1 MKIKFFSALL
11 ASTFLS
17 VVAVSTVGCTAD
29 KNNTASPAVVEYS
42 KPVHVSRS
50 VKSQRVYAA
59 SANEK
64 TRAGVIK
71 PFSTNSNT
79 TSVKSGVVK
88 PYSNS
93 ATTLNSS
100 SQNNQAIQVI
110 PTPLPSGN
118 VYQVKP
124 GDTLYSIAFRY
135 GRDYRDL
142 ASDNGIAAPY
152 NITVGQNIRLTP
164 ASATV
169 VPTTQTV
176 TSNSQVQSSTKTNVT
191 STTNIADNTVSTQS
205 SDKIT
210 GDFYTVKAGDSLMS
224 ISRRSG
230 VSYSNLIKINH
241 LQKPY
246 GIYTGQRIYLKS
258 NSSSES
264 LADRTPQKV
273 VPVAGVN
280 SQTTATSTSAVPAS
294 VASAPTK
301 VVSGRSRSVSGVS
314 WMWPAKGTVIR
325 NFSSSNKGI
334 DIAGSRGQS
343 VNAAASGQV
352 VYSGNALRGYGNLII
367 INHDNEYLSAYAHN
381 DMLLVKEGQR
391 VKKGQVIARMG
402 STDASRVML
411 HFEIRYRGNSVNP
424 RKYLP

>member
-1 MKIKFFSALL
+1 MKIKFFSAFL
-11 ASTFLS
+11 ACAFLS
-17 VVAVSTVGCTAD
+17 VVAVSTVGCASD
-29 KNNTASPAVVEYS
+29 KNNSGNQAVVEYS

-71 PFSTNSNT
+71 PYSTNSNT
-79 TSVKSGVVK
+79 TSVRSGVVK
-88 PYSNS
+88 PYSNTS
-93 ATTLNSS
+93 NNVNY
-100 SQNNQAIQVI
+100 QNNQTIQVI
-110 PTPLPSGN
+110 PSALPSGN
-118 VYQVKP
+118 TYQVKP

-152 NITVGQNIRLTP
+152 NITVGQTIRLTP
-164 ASATV
+164 ATATV
-169 VPTTQTV
+169 LPSNQTSVTYISQGQSSVKSTV
-176 TSNSQVQSSTKTNVT
+176 TTN
-191 STTNIADNTVSTQS
+191 TTNLLNKTDASQST
-205 SDKIT
+205 DKIT

-224 ISRRSG
+224 ISRKSG
-230 VSYSNLIKINH
+230 VSYSNLIRINH

-273 VPVAGVN
+273 VPVAGG
-280 SQTTATSTSAVPAS
+280 TTQTSTTSTTAVPAS

-301 VVSGRSRSVSGVS
+301 VVSGKSRSVSGVS
-314 WMWPAKGTVIR
+314 WMWPARGTVIR
-325 NFSSSNKGI
+325 NFSSTNKGI

>member
-1 MKIKFFSALL
+1 MKIKFFSAFL
-11 ASTFLS
+11 ACAFLS
-17 VVAVSTVGCTAD
+17 VVTVSAVGCASD
-29 KNNTASPAVVEYS
+29 KNNSGNQAIVEYS

-71 PFSTNSNT
+71 PYSTNTS
-79 TSVKSGVVK
+79 SVKSGVVK

-93 ATTLNSS
+93 SNNANY
-100 SQNNQAIQVI
+100 QNNQAIQVI
-110 PTPLPSGN
+110 PSALPFGN
-118 VYQVKP
+118 IYQVKP

-164 ASATV
+164 ATATV
-169 VPTTQTV
+169 LPASQTSV
-176 TSNSQVQSSTKTNVT
+176 TDNPQAQSSVKSTV
-191 STTNIADNTVSTQS
+191 TTNISNKADVAPTK
-205 SDKIT
+205 DKIT
-210 GDFYTVKAGDSLMS
+210 GDFYTVKSGDSLMS
-224 ISRRSG
+224 ISRKSG
-230 VSYSNLIKINH
+230 VSYSNLIRINH

-264 LADRTPQKV
+264 LADRIPQKV
-273 VPVAGVN
+273 VPVAGGN
-280 SQTTATSTSAVPAS
+280 TQTTANSTAVPAS
-294 VASAPTK
+294 VATAPTK
-301 VVSGRSRSVSGVS
+301 VVSGKSRAVSGVS
-314 WMWPAKGTVIR
+314 WMWPARGTVIR
-325 NFSSSNKGI
+325 NFSSTNKGI
-334 DIAGSRGQS
+334 DIAGSRGQN

-391 VKKGQVIARMG
+391 VKKGQVIAKMG

>member
-1 MKIKFFSALL
+1 MKIKFFSAFL
-11 ASTFLS
+11 ACAFLS
-17 VVAVSTVGCTAD
+17 VVTVSAVGCASD
-29 KNNTASPAVVEYS
+29 KNNSGNQAIVEYS

-71 PFSTNSNT
+71 PYSTNTS
-79 TSVKSGVVK
+79 SVKSGVVK

-93 ATTLNSS
+93 SNNVNY
-100 SQNNQAIQVI
+100 QNNQAIQVI
-110 PTPLPSGN
+110 PSALPFGN
-118 VYQVKP
+118 IYQVKP

-164 ASATV
+164 ATATV
-169 VPTTQTV
+169 LPASQTSV
-176 TSNSQVQSSTKTNVT
+176 TDNSQAQSSVKSTV
-191 STTNIADNTVSTQS
+191 TTNISNKADVAPTK
-205 SDKIT
+205 DKIT
-210 GDFYTVKAGDSLMS
+210 GDFYTVKSGDSLMS
-224 ISRRSG
+224 ISRKSG
-230 VSYSNLIKINH
+230 VSYSNLIRINH

-264 LADRTPQKV
+264 LADRIPQKV
-273 VPVAGVN
+273 VPVAGGN
-280 SQTTATSTSAVPAS
+280 TQTTANSTAVPAS
-294 VASAPTK
+294 VATAPTK
-301 VVSGRSRSVSGVS
+301 VVSGKSRAVSGVS
-314 WMWPAKGTVIR
+314 WMWPARGTVIR
-325 NFSSSNKGI
+325 NFSSTNKGI
-334 DIAGSRGQS
+334 DIAGSRGQN

-381 DMLLVKEGQR
+381 DMLLVNEGQR
-391 VKKGQVIARMG
+391 VKKGQVIAKMG

>member
-1 MKIKFFSALL
+1 MKIKFFSAFL
-11 ASTFLS
+11 ACAFLS
-17 VVAVSTVGCTAD
+17 VVTVSAVGCASD
-29 KNNTASPAVVEYS
+29 KNNSGNQAIVEYS

-71 PFSTNSNT
+71 PYSTNTS
-79 TSVKSGVVK
+79 SVKSGVVK

-93 ATTLNSS
+93 SNNVNY
-100 SQNNQAIQVI
+100 QNNQAIQVI
-110 PTPLPSGN
+110 PSALPFGN
-118 VYQVKP
+118 IYQVKP

-164 ASATV
+164 ATATV
-169 VPTTQTV
+169 LPASQTSV
-176 TSNSQVQSSTKTNVT
+176 TDNSQAQSSVKSTV
-191 STTNIADNTVSTQS
+191 TTNISNKADVAPTK
-205 SDKIT
+205 DKIT
-210 GDFYTVKAGDSLMS
+210 GDFYTVKSGDSLMS
-224 ISRRSG
+224 ISRKSG
-230 VSYSNLIKINH
+230 VSYSNLIRINH

-264 LADRTPQKV
+264 LADRIPQKV
-273 VPVAGVN
+273 VPVAGGN
-280 SQTTATSTSAVPAS
+280 TQTTANSTAVPAS
-294 VASAPTK
+294 VATAPTK
-301 VVSGRSRSVSGVS
+301 VVSGKSRAVSGVS
-314 WMWPAKGTVIR
+314 WMWPARGTVIR
-325 NFSSSNKGI
+325 KFSSTNKGI
-334 DIAGSRGQS
+334 DIAGSRGQN

-391 VKKGQVIARMG
+391 VKKGQVIAKMG

>member
-1 MKIKFFSALL
+1 MKIKFFSAFL
-11 ASTFLS
+11 ACAFLS
-17 VVAVSTVGCTAD
+17 VVTVSAVGCASD
-29 KNNTASPAVVEYS
+29 KNNSGNQAIVEYS

-71 PFSTNSNT
+71 PYSTNTS
-79 TSVKSGVVK
+79 SVKSGVVK

-93 ATTLNSS
+93 SNNVNY
-100 SQNNQAIQVI
+100 QNNQAIQVI
-110 PTPLPSGN
+110 PSALPFGN
-118 VYQVKP
+118 IYQVKS

-164 ASATV
+164 ATATV
-169 VPTTQTV
+169 LPASQTSV
-176 TSNSQVQSSTKTNVT
+176 TDNSQAQSSVKSTV
-191 STTNIADNTVSTQS
+191 TTNISNKADVAPTK
-205 SDKIT
+205 DKIT
-210 GDFYTVKAGDSLMS
+210 GDFYTVKSGDSLMS
-224 ISRRSG
+224 ISRKSG
-230 VSYSNLIKINH
+230 VSYSNLIRINH

-264 LADRTPQKV
+264 LADRIPQKV
-273 VPVAGVN
+273 VPVAGGN
-280 SQTTATSTSAVPAS
+280 TQTTANSTAVPAS
-294 VASAPTK
+294 VATAPTK
-301 VVSGRSRSVSGVS
+301 VVSGKSRAVSGVS
-314 WMWPAKGTVIR
+314 WMWPARGTVIR
-325 NFSSSNKGI
+325 NFSSTNKGI
-334 DIAGSRGQS
+334 DIAGSRGQN

-391 VKKGQVIARMG
+391 VKKGQVIAKMG

-411 HFEIRYRGNSVNP
+411 HFEIRYRGNTVNP

>member
-1 MKIKFFSALL
+1 MKIKFFSAFL
-11 ASTFLS
+11 ACAFLS
-17 VVAVSTVGCTAD
+17 VVTVSAVGCASD
-29 KNNTASPAVVEYS
+29 KNNSGNQAIVEYS

-71 PFSTNSNT
+71 PYSSNT
-79 TSVKSGVVK
+79 SSVKSGVVK

-93 ATTLNSS
+93 SNNVNY
-100 SQNNQAIQVI
+100 QNNQVIQVI
-110 PTPLPSGN
+110 PSALPFGN
-118 VYQVKP
+118 IYQVKP

-164 ASATV
+164 ATATV
-169 VPTTQTV
+169 LPASQTSV
-176 TSNSQVQSSTKTNVT
+176 TDNSQAQSSVKSTV
-191 STTNIADNTVSTQS
+191 TTNISNKADVAPTK
-205 SDKIT
+205 DKIT
-210 GDFYTVKAGDSLMS
+210 GDFYTVKSGDSLMS
-224 ISRRSG
+224 ISRKSG
-230 VSYSNLIKINH
+230 VSYSNLIRINH

-264 LADRTPQKV
+264 LADRIPQKV
-273 VPVAGVN
+273 VPVAGGN
-280 SQTTATSTSAVPAS
+280 TQTTANSTAVPAS
-294 VASAPTK
+294 VATAPTK
-301 VVSGRSRSVSGVS
+301 VVSGKSRAVSGVS
-314 WMWPAKGTVIR
+314 WMWPARGTVIR
-325 NFSSSNKGI
+325 NFSSTNKGI
-334 DIAGSRGQS
+334 DIAGSRGQN

-391 VKKGQVIARMG
+391 VKKGQVIAKMG

>member
-1 MKIKFFSALL
+1 MKIKFFSAFL
-11 ASTFLS
+11 ACAFLS
-17 VVAVSTVGCTAD
+17 VVGVSTVGCASD
-29 KNNTASPAVVEYS
+29 KNNSGNQAIVEYS

-71 PFSTNSNT
+71 PYSTNT
-79 TSVKSGVVK
+79 FSVKSGVVK

-93 ATTLNSS
+93 SNNVNY
-100 SQNNQAIQVI
+100 QNNQAIQVI
-110 PTPLPSGN
+110 PSAVPSGN
-118 VYQVKP
+118 TYQVKP

-142 ASDNGIAAPY
+142 ASDNGIVAPY

-164 ASATV
+164 TTATV
-169 VPTTQTV
+169 LQAGQTSVTDNSQAQSSVKSTV
-176 TSNSQVQSSTKTNVT
+176 TTN
-191 STTNIADNTVSTQS
+191 TTNISNKADVAPNT
-205 SDKIT
+205 DKVT

-224 ISRRSG
+224 ISRKSG
-230 VSYSNLIKINH
+230 VSYSNLIRINH

-273 VPVAGVN
+273 VPVAGGN
-280 SQTTATSTSAVPAS
+280 TQTTASSTAVPAS
-294 VASAPTK
+294 VAIAPTK
-301 VVSGRSRSVSGVS
+301 VVSGKSRSVSGVS
-314 WMWPAKGTVIR
+314 WMWPARGTVIR
-325 NFSSSNKGI
+325 NFSSTNKGI
-334 DIAGSRGQS
+334 DIAGSRGQN

-391 VKKGQVIARMG
+391 VKKGQVIAKMG

-424 RKYLP
+424 RRYLP

>member
-1 MKIKFFSALL
+1 MG
-11 ASTFLS
+11 
-17 VVAVSTVGCTAD
+17 VSTVGCASD
-29 KNNTASPAVVEYS
+29 KNNSGNQAIVEYS

-71 PFSTNSNT
+71 PYSTNTS
-79 TSVKSGVVK
+79 SVKSGVVK

-93 ATTLNSS
+93 SNNVNY
-100 SQNNQAIQVI
+100 QNNQAIQVI
-110 PTPLPSGN
+110 PSAIPSGN
-118 VYQVKP
+118 TYQVKP

-164 ASATV
+164 TTATV
-169 VPTTQTV
+169 LQAGQTSVTDNSQAQSSVKSTV
-176 TSNSQVQSSTKTNVT
+176 TTN
-191 STTNIADNTVSTQS
+191 TTNISNKADVAPNT
-205 SDKIT
+205 DKVT

-224 ISRRSG
+224 ISRKSG
-230 VSYSNLIKINH
+230 VSYSNLIRINH

-273 VPVAGVN
+273 VPVAGGN
-280 SQTTATSTSAVPAS
+280 TQTTASSTAVPAS
-294 VASAPTK
+294 VAIAPTK
-301 VVSGRSRSVSGVS
+301 VVSGKSRSVSGVS
-314 WMWPAKGTVIR
+314 WMWPARGTVIR
-325 NFSSSNKGI
+325 NFSSTNKGI
-334 DIAGSRGQS
+334 DIAGSRGQN

-391 VKKGQVIARMG
+391 VKKGQVIAKMG

-424 RKYLP
+424 RRYLP

>member
-1 MKIKFFSALL
+1 MKIKFFSAFL
-11 ASTFLS
+11 ACAFLS
-17 VVAVSTVGCTAD
+17 VVTVSAVGCASD
-29 KNNTASPAVVEYS
+29 KNNSGNQAIVEYS

-71 PFSTNSNT
+71 PYSTNTS
-79 TSVKSGVVK
+79 SVKSGVVK

-93 ATTLNSS
+93 SNNVDY
-100 SQNNQAIQVI
+100 QNNQAIQVI
-110 PTPLPSGN
+110 PSALPFGN
-118 VYQVKP
+118 IYQVKP

-164 ASATV
+164 ATATV
-169 VPTTQTV
+169 LPASQTSV
-176 TSNSQVQSSTKTNVT
+176 TDNSQAQSSVKSTV
-191 STTNIADNTVSTQS
+191 TTNISNKADVAPTK
-205 SDKIT
+205 DKIT
-210 GDFYTVKAGDSLMS
+210 GDFYTVKSGDSLMS
-224 ISRRSG
+224 ISRKSG
-230 VSYSNLIKINH
+230 VSYSNLIRINH

-264 LADRTPQKV
+264 LADRIPQKV
-273 VPVAGVN
+273 VPVAGGN
-280 SQTTATSTSAVPAS
+280 TQTTANSTAVPAS
-294 VASAPTK
+294 VATAPTK
-301 VVSGRSRSVSGVS
+301 VVSGKSRAVLGVS
-314 WMWPAKGTVIR
+314 WMWPARGTVIR
-325 NFSSSNKGI
+325 NFSSTNKGI
-334 DIAGSRGQS
+334 DIAGSRGQN

-391 VKKGQVIARMG
+391 VKKGQVIAKMG

>member
-1 MKIKFFSALL
+1 MKIKFFSAFL
-11 ASTFLS
+11 ACALLS
-17 VVAVSTVGCTAD
+17 VVVVSTVGCASD
-29 KNNTASPAVVEYS
+29 KNNSGNQAIVEYS

-71 PFSTNSNT
+71 PYSTN
-79 TSVKSGVVK
+79 TSGVKSGVIK

-93 ATTLNSS
+93 STNVNY
-100 SQNNQAIQVI
+100 QNNQAIQVI
-110 PTPLPSGN
+110 PSALPSGN
-118 VYQVKP
+118 IYQVKP

-164 ASATV
+164 ATATV
-169 VPTTQTV
+169 LPSSQTSV
-176 TSNSQVQSSTKTNVT
+176 TDNSQAQSSVKSSV
-191 STTNIADNTVSTQS
+191 TTNISNKADATPTT
-205 SDKIT
+205 DKIT

-224 ISRRSG
+224 ISRKSG

-273 VPVAGVN
+273 VPVAGGN
-280 SQTTATSTSAVPAS
+280 AQTTASSTAVPAS
-294 VASAPTK
+294 VATAPTK
-301 VVSGRSRSVSGVS
+301 VVSGKSRAVSGVS
-314 WMWPAKGTVIR
+314 WMWPARGTVIR
-325 NFSSSNKGI
+325 NFSSTNKGI
-334 DIAGSRGQS
+334 DIAGSRGQN

-391 VKKGQVIARMG
+391 VKKGQVIAKMG

>member
-1 MKIKFFSALL
+1 MKIKFFSAFL
-11 ASTFLS
+11 ACAFLS
-17 VVAVSTVGCTAD
+17 VVTVSAVGCASD
-29 KNNTASPAVVEYS
+29 KNNSGNQAIVEYS

-71 PFSTNSNT
+71 PYSTNTS
-79 TSVKSGVVK
+79 SVKSGVVK

-93 ATTLNSS
+93 SNNVNY
-100 SQNNQAIQVI
+100 QNNQAIQVI
-110 PTPLPSGN
+110 PSALPFGN
-118 VYQVKP
+118 IYQVKP

-164 ASATV
+164 ATATV
-169 VPTTQTV
+169 LSASQTSV
-176 TSNSQVQSSTKTNVT
+176 TDNSQAQSSVKSTV
-191 STTNIADNTVSTQS
+191 TTNISNKADVAPTK
-205 SDKIT
+205 DKIT
-210 GDFYTVKAGDSLMS
+210 GDFYTVKSGDSLMS
-224 ISRRSG
+224 ISRKSG
-230 VSYSNLIKINH
+230 VSYSNLIRINH

-264 LADRTPQKV
+264 LADRIPQKV
-273 VPVAGVN
+273 VPVAGGN
-280 SQTTATSTSAVPAS
+280 TQTTANSTAVPAS
-294 VASAPTK
+294 VATAPTK
-301 VVSGRSRSVSGVS
+301 VVSGKSRAVSGVS
-314 WMWPAKGTVIR
+314 WMWPARGTVIR
-325 NFSSSNKGI
+325 NFSSTNKGI
-334 DIAGSRGQS
+334 DIAGSRGQN

-391 VKKGQVIARMG
+391 VKKGQVIAKMG

>member
-1 MKIKFFSALL
+1 MKIKFFSAFL
-11 ASTFLS
+11 ACAFLS
-17 VVAVSTVGCTAD
+17 VVTVSAVGCASD
-29 KNNTASPAVVEYS
+29 KNNSGNQAIVEYS

-71 PFSTNSNT
+71 PYSTNTS
-79 TSVKSGVVK
+79 SVKSGVVK

-93 ATTLNSS
+93 SNNVNY
-100 SQNNQAIQVI
+100 QNNQAIQVI
-110 PTPLPSGN
+110 PSALPFGN
-118 VYQVKP
+118 IYQVKP

-164 ASATV
+164 ATATV
-169 VPTTQTV
+169 LPASQTSV
-176 TSNSQVQSSTKTNVT
+176 TDNSQAQSSVKSTV
-191 STTNIADNTVSTQS
+191 TTNISNKADVAPTK
-205 SDKIT
+205 DKIT
-210 GDFYTVKAGDSLMS
+210 GDFYTVKSGDSLMS
-224 ISRRSG
+224 ISRKSG
-230 VSYSNLIKINH
+230 VSYSNLIRINH

-264 LADRTPQKV
+264 LADRIPQKV
-273 VPVAGVN
+273 VPVAGGN
-280 SQTTATSTSAVPAS
+280 TQTTANSTAVPAS
-294 VASAPTK
+294 VATAPTK
-301 VVSGRSRSVSGVS
+301 VVSGKSRAVSGVS
-314 WMWPAKGTVIR
+314 WMWPARGTVIR
-325 NFSSSNKGI
+325 NFSSTNKGI
-334 DIAGSRGQS
+334 DIAGSRGQN

-391 VKKGQVIARMG
+391 VKKGQVIAKW
-402 STDASRVML
+402 ALQML
-411 HFEIRYRGNSVNP
+411 QE
-424 RKYLP
+424 

>member
-1 MKIKFFSALL
+1 MKIKFFSAFL
-11 ASTFLS
+11 ACAFLS
-17 VVAVSTVGCTAD
+17 VVTVSAVGCASD
-29 KNNTASPAVVEYS
+29 KNNSGNQAIVEYS

-71 PFSTNSNT
+71 PYSTNTS
-79 TSVKSGVVK
+79 SVKSGVVK

-93 ATTLNSS
+93 SNNVNY
-100 SQNNQAIQVI
+100 QNNQAIQVI
-110 PTPLPSGN
+110 PSALPFGN
-118 VYQVKP
+118 IYQVKP

-164 ASATV
+164 ATATV
-169 VPTTQTV
+169 LPASQTSV
-176 TSNSQVQSSTKTNVT
+176 TDNSQAQSSVKSTV
-191 STTNIADNTVSTQS
+191 TTNISNKADVAPTK
-205 SDKIT
+205 DKIT
-210 GDFYTVKAGDSLMS
+210 GDFYTVKSGDSLMS
-224 ISRRSG
+224 ISRKSG
-230 VSYSNLIKINH
+230 VSYSNLIRINH

-264 LADRTPQKV
+264 LADRIPQKV
-273 VPVAGVN
+273 VPVAGGNTQTIAN
-280 SQTTATSTSAVPAS
+280 STAVPAS
-294 VASAPTK
+294 VATAPTK
-301 VVSGRSRSVSGVS
+301 VVSGKSRAVSGVS
-314 WMWPAKGTVIR
+314 WMWPARGTVIR
-325 NFSSSNKGI
+325 NFSSTNKGI
-334 DIAGSRGQS
+334 DIAGSRGQN

-391 VKKGQVIARMG
+391 VKKGQVIAKMG

>member
-1 MKIKFFSALL
+1 MKIKFFSAFL
-11 ASTFLS
+11 ACAFLS
-17 VVAVSTVGCTAD
+17 VVTVSAVGCASD
-29 KNNTASPAVVEYS
+29 KNNSGNQVIVEYS
-42 KPVHVSRS
+42 KSVHVSRS

-71 PFSTNSNT
+71 PYSTNTS
-79 TSVKSGVVK
+79 SVKSGVVK

-93 ATTLNSS
+93 SNNVNY
-100 SQNNQAIQVI
+100 QNNQAIQVI
-110 PTPLPSGN
+110 PSALPFGN
-118 VYQVKP
+118 IYQVKP

-164 ASATV
+164 ATATV
-169 VPTTQTV
+169 LPASQTSV
-176 TSNSQVQSSTKTNVT
+176 TDNSQAQSSVKSTV
-191 STTNIADNTVSTQS
+191 TTNISNKADVAPTK
-205 SDKIT
+205 DKIT
-210 GDFYTVKAGDSLMS
+210 GDFYTVKSGDSLMS
-224 ISRRSG
+224 ISRKSG
-230 VSYSNLIKINH
+230 VSYSNLIRINH

-246 GIYTGQRIYLKS
+246 GIYTGQRIYLES

-264 LADRTPQKV
+264 LADRIPQKV
-273 VPVAGVN
+273 VPVAGGN
-280 SQTTATSTSAVPAS
+280 TQTTANSTAVPAS
-294 VASAPTK
+294 VATAPTK
-301 VVSGRSRSVSGVS
+301 VVSGKSRAVSGVS
-314 WMWPAKGTVIR
+314 WMWPARGTVIR
-325 NFSSSNKGI
+325 NFSSTNKGI
-334 DIAGSRGQS
+334 DIAGSRGQN

-391 VKKGQVIARMG
+391 VKKGQVIAKMG

>member
-1 MKIKFFSALL
+1 MKIKFFSAFL
-11 ASTFLS
+11 ACAFLS
-17 VVAVSTVGCTAD
+17 VVTVSAVGCASD
-29 KNNTASPAVVEYS
+29 KNNSGNQAIVEYS

-71 PFSTNSNT
+71 PYSTNTS
-79 TSVKSGVVK
+79 SVKSGVVK

-93 ATTLNSS
+93 SNNANY
-100 SQNNQAIQVI
+100 QNNQAIQVI
-110 PTPLPSGN
+110 PSALPFGN
-118 VYQVKP
+118 IYQVKP

-164 ASATV
+164 ATATV
-169 VPTTQTV
+169 LPASQTSV
-176 TSNSQVQSSTKTNVT
+176 TDNSQAQSSVKSTV
-191 STTNIADNTVSTQS
+191 TTNISNKADVAPTK
-205 SDKIT
+205 DKIT
-210 GDFYTVKAGDSLMS
+210 GDFYTVKSGDSLMS
-224 ISRRSG
+224 ISRKSG
-230 VSYSNLIKINH
+230 VSYSNLIRINH

-264 LADRTPQKV
+264 LADRIPQKV
-273 VPVAGVN
+273 VPVAGGN
-280 SQTTATSTSAVPAS
+280 TQTTANSTAVPAS
-294 VASAPTK
+294 VATAPTK
-301 VVSGRSRSVSGVS
+301 VVSGKSRAVSGVS
-314 WMWPAKGTVIR
+314 WMWPARGTVIR
-325 NFSSSNKGI
+325 NFSSTNKGI
-334 DIAGSRGQS
+334 DIAGSRGQN

-391 VKKGQVIARMG
+391 VKKGQVIAKMG

>member
-1 MKIKFFSALL
+1 MKIKFFSAFL
-11 ASTFLS
+11 ACAFLS
-17 VVAVSTVGCTAD
+17 VVTVSAVGCASD
-29 KNNTASPAVVEYS
+29 KNNSGNQAIVEYS

-50 VKSQRVYAA
+50 VKSQRVYVA

-71 PFSTNSNT
+71 PYSTNTS
-79 TSVKSGVVK
+79 SVKSGVVK

-93 ATTLNSS
+93 SNNVNY
-100 SQNNQAIQVI
+100 QNNQAIQVI
-110 PTPLPSGN
+110 PSALPFGN
-118 VYQVKP
+118 IYQVKP

-164 ASATV
+164 ATATV
-169 VPTTQTV
+169 LPASQTSV
-176 TSNSQVQSSTKTNVT
+176 TDNSQAQSSVKSTV
-191 STTNIADNTVSTQS
+191 TTNISNKADVAPTK
-205 SDKIT
+205 DKIT
-210 GDFYTVKAGDSLMS
+210 GDFYTVKSGDSLMS
-224 ISRRSG
+224 ISRKSG
-230 VSYSNLIKINH
+230 VSYSNLIRINH

-264 LADRTPQKV
+264 LADRIPQKV
-273 VPVAGVN
+273 VPVAGGN
-280 SQTTATSTSAVPAS
+280 TQTTANSTAVPAS
-294 VASAPTK
+294 VATAPTK
-301 VVSGRSRSVSGVS
+301 VVSGKSRAVSGVS
-314 WMWPAKGTVIR
+314 WMWPARGTVIR
-325 NFSSSNKGI
+325 NFSSTNKGI
-334 DIAGSRGQS
+334 DIAGSRGQN

-391 VKKGQVIARMG
+391 VKKGQVIAKMG

>member
-1 MKIKFFSALL
+1 MKIKFFSAFL
-11 ASTFLS
+11 ACAFLS
-17 VVAVSTVGCTAD
+17 VVTVSAVGCASD
-29 KNNTASPAVVEYS
+29 KNNSGNQAIVEYS

-71 PFSTNSNT
+71 PYSSNT
-79 TSVKSGVVK
+79 SSVKSGVVK

-93 ATTLNSS
+93 SNNVNY
-100 SQNNQAIQVI
+100 QNNQAI
-110 PTPLPSGN
+110 
-118 VYQVKP
+118 QVKP

-164 ASATV
+164 ATATV
-169 VPTTQTV
+169 LPASQTSV
-176 TSNSQVQSSTKTNVT
+176 TDNSQAQSSVKSTV
-191 STTNIADNTVSTQS
+191 TTNISHKADAAPTK
-205 SDKIT
+205 DKIT
-210 GDFYTVKAGDSLMS
+210 GDFYTVKSGDSLMS
-224 ISRRSG
+224 ISRKSG
-230 VSYSNLIKINH
+230 VSYSNLIRINH

-264 LADRTPQKV
+264 LADRIPQKV
-273 VPVAGVN
+273 VPVAGGN
-280 SQTTATSTSAVPAS
+280 TQTTANSTAVPAS
-294 VASAPTK
+294 VATAPTK
-301 VVSGRSRSVSGVS
+301 VVSGKSRAVSGVS
-314 WMWPAKGTVIR
+314 WMWPARGTVIR
-325 NFSSSNKGI
+325 NFSSTNKGI
-334 DIAGSRGQS
+334 DIAGSRGQN

-391 VKKGQVIARMG
+391 VKKGQVIAKMG

>member
-1 MKIKFFSALL
+1 MKIKFFSAFL
-11 ASTFLS
+11 ACALLS
-17 VVAVSTVGCTAD
+17 VVVVSTVGCASD
-29 KNNTASPAVVEYS
+29 KNNSGNQAIVEYS

-71 PFSTNSNT
+71 PYSTN
-79 TSVKSGVVK
+79 TSGVKSGVIK

-93 ATTLNSS
+93 STNVNY
-100 SQNNQAIQVI
+100 QNNQAIQVI
-110 PTPLPSGN
+110 PSALPSGN
-118 VYQVKP
+118 IYQVKP

-164 ASATV
+164 ATATV
-169 VPTTQTV
+169 LPSSQTSV
-176 TSNSQVQSSTKTNVT
+176 TDNSQAQSSVKSSV
-191 STTNIADNTVSTQS
+191 TTNISNKADATPTT
-205 SDKIT
+205 DKIT

-224 ISRRSG
+224 ISRKSG

-273 VPVAGVN
+273 VPVAGGN
-280 SQTTATSTSAVPAS
+280 AQTTASSTAVPAS
-294 VASAPTK
+294 VASVPTK
-301 VVSGRSRSVSGVS
+301 VVSGKSRAVSGVS
-314 WMWPAKGTVIR
+314 WMWPARGTVIR
-325 NFSSSNKGI
+325 NFSSTNKGI
-334 DIAGSRGQS
+334 DIAGSRGQN

-391 VKKGQVIARMG
+391 VKKGQVIAKMG

>member
-1 MKIKFFSALL
+1 MKIKFFSAFL
-11 ASTFLS
+11 ACAFLS
-17 VVAVSTVGCTAD
+17 VVTVSAVGCASD
-29 KNNTASPAVVEYS
+29 KNNSGNQAIVEYS

-71 PFSTNSNT
+71 PYSTNTS
-79 TSVKSGVVK
+79 SVKSGVVK

-93 ATTLNSS
+93 SNNVNY
-100 SQNNQAIQVI
+100 QNNQAIQVI
-110 PTPLPSGN
+110 PSALPFGN
-118 VYQVKP
+118 IYQVKP

-164 ASATV
+164 ATATV
-169 VPTTQTV
+169 LPASQTSV
-176 TSNSQVQSSTKTNVT
+176 TDNSQAQSSVKSTV
-191 STTNIADNTVSTQS
+191 TTNISNKADVAPTK
-205 SDKIT
+205 DKIT
-210 GDFYTVKAGDSLMS
+210 GDFYTVKSGDSLIS
-224 ISRRSG
+224 ISRKSG
-230 VSYSNLIKINH
+230 VSYSNLIRINH

-264 LADRTPQKV
+264 LADRIPQKV
-273 VPVAGVN
+273 VPVAGGN
-280 SQTTATSTSAVPAS
+280 TQTTANSTAVPAS
-294 VASAPTK
+294 VATAPTK
-301 VVSGRSRSVSGVS
+301 VVSGKSRAVSGVS
-314 WMWPAKGTVIR
+314 WMWPARGTVIR
-325 NFSSSNKGI
+325 NFSSTNKGI
-334 DIAGSRGQS
+334 DIAGSRGQN

-391 VKKGQVIARMG
+391 VKKGQVIAKMG

>member
-1 MKIKFFSALL
+1 MKIKFFSAFL
-11 ASTFLS
+11 ACAFLS
-17 VVAVSTVGCTAD
+17 VVTVSAVGCASD
-29 KNNTASPAVVEYS
+29 KNNSGNQAIVEYS

-71 PFSTNSNT
+71 PYSTNTS
-79 TSVKSGVVK
+79 SVKSGVVK

-93 ATTLNSS
+93 SNNVNY
-100 SQNNQAIQVI
+100 QNNQAIQVI
-110 PTPLPSGN
+110 PSALPFGN
-118 VYQVKP
+118 IYQVKP

-164 ASATV
+164 ATATV
-169 VPTTQTV
+169 LPASQTSV
-176 TSNSQVQSSTKTNVT
+176 TDNSQAQSSVKSTV
-191 STTNIADNTVSTQS
+191 TTNISNKADVAPTK
-205 SDKIT
+205 DKIT
-210 GDFYTVKAGDSLMS
+210 GDFYTVKSGDSLMS
-224 ISRRSG
+224 ISRKSG
-230 VSYSNLIKINH
+230 VSYSNLIRINH

-264 LADRTPQKV
+264 LADRIPQKV
-273 VPVAGVN
+273 VPVAGGN
-280 SQTTATSTSAVPAS
+280 TRTTANSTAVPAS
-294 VASAPTK
+294 VATAPTK
-301 VVSGRSRSVSGVS
+301 VVSGKSRAVSGVS
-314 WMWPAKGTVIR
+314 WMWPARGTVIR
-325 NFSSSNKGI
+325 NFSSTNKGI
-334 DIAGSRGQS
+334 DIAGSHGQN

-391 VKKGQVIARMG
+391 VKKGQVIAKMG